1 MSGQGC
7 GWLACQLTCSELHRS
22 FCSGFSA
29 DLPLFS
35 RRWRQRPLGAGETG
49 RSIQPASSQHPAHTQ
64 SGLACMRVIPKSPI
78 PKHLDRCIRR
88 WTLLLP
94 APGPKTGRA
103 RTGSGCPSKGSWRIR
118 DPRSF
123 GLMKRNKAS
132 AAAVTVGLHTGIQ
145 ALRLQRPS
153 VRQAVFGQSRLVAGG
168 SVSAR
173 ERTGNGSMLMQ
184 LQNPTS
190 YVQKGCEH

>member
-29 DLPLFS
+29 DLPPFS

-49 RSIQPASSQHPAHTQ
+49 RSSIQPASSTHTVG
-64 SGLACMRVIPKSPI
+64 SGLHACNPKSPI

-88 WTLLLP
+88 WTVLLP

-103 RTGSGCPSKGSWRIR
+103 RTGSGCLSKGSWRVR

-123 GLMKRNKAS
+123 GLMRRNKTS
-132 AAAVTVGLHTGIQ
+132 AAAVTVGSHTGIQ
-145 ALRLQRPS
+145 ALRLQRPT
-153 VRQAVFGQSRLVAGG
+153 VRQAVFGRSRLVAGD

-173 ERTGNGSMLMQ
+173 ENGRRMG
-184 LQNPTS
+184 P
-190 YVQKGCEH
+190 C